1 MRCRARE
8 RSSLGLPQNPVN
20 RLVASCWLSVL
31 LAWADSRD
39 HVQAL
44 NRADHLGCSGKPEMT
59 HTNLLGRAR
68 RSVPAQ
74 VDSQDRDYRSG
85 TEWCAER
92 RLGHDFPGSPW
103 PDALA
108 RLLVQLLCTVTLQR
122 SRHVLHFP
130 LADSGTT
137 SSLSRVRASVCSL
150 IPPTWADF
158 LAVTPSSVMCSS
170 VSIPFST
177 T

>member
-39 HVQAL
+39 H
-44 NRADHLGCSGKPEMT
+44 
-59 HTNLLGRAR
+59 
-68 RSVPAQ
+68 VPAQ